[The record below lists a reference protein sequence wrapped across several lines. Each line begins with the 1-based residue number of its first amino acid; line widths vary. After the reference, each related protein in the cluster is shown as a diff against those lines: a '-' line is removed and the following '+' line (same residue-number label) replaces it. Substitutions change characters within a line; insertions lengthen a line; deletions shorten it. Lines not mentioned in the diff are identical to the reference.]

1 MILKFQASLIL
12 LDTAIRVARESSHHE
27 ETQQQTLMSMLFP
40 TGSRPNASPLH
51 VLACNDTCSFTWT
64 GAEHINQVCNII
76 YSIYNILFYL

>member
-1 MILKFQASLIL
+1 MILKLQASLIL

-40 TGSRPNASPLH
+40 PGSRPNASPLH

-64 GAEHINQVCNII
+64 GAEHINQVCNM
-76 YSIYNILFYL
+76 NFILSLIFY